1 MPMPTHA
8 LLCSKQLLG
17 GLYVNEEEQHSVF
30 PLKHTDVY
38 AKITGHLSRVEVT
51 QTFENPFSQPLEA
64 VYIFP
69 LPDEAAVDQME
80 IKLSDRIIEG
90 NIKKREDAQ
99 TIYEQAC
106 SQGRSAGLL
115 EQERDNIFTQSL
127 AHIKPGEQIEVTL
140 RYTDQLQFQGGNYEF
155 VFPMVVGPRF
165 IPGTPI
171 DESGDTDFVP
181 DASRITPPLIPP
193 DIRSGHDIGVT
204 VEIDAG
210 VAITEIY
217 STSHQINIEQLNI
230 EQQGAIL
237 RVKLSQ
243 EDTIPNKD
251 LILRYGIAKEQTQ
264 TTLLTHSDQRGNHFA
279 VYLIPALD
287 YSTDEIVPKDVVF
300 VIDTSGSQM
309 GDPLL
314 KSQELMRRFING
326 LNPKDT
332 FTIIDVS
339 DRATQLSTKPLSNSP
354 QNCRKAINYINQLKA
369 NGGTYLL
376 KGIRHLLNL
385 PAAPEGRLRSI
396 VLLSD
401 GYISNENQV
410 LAEVQQQLKPG
421 NRIYSFGV
429 GSSPNRFL
437 LNRLAEIGRGIAR
450 IVRQDEP
457 TEAVAEQFFR
467 QINNPVLTNI
477 HVTWEGLGEAIIYPN
492 PTPDLFTQQPLVICG
507 RISPIQEFQAE
518 QLQVSKLKVKSLEN
532 NLPDSK
538 VTAEEL
544 STKQHSTLTPN
555 QPWPKGHATRTTP
568 TGTLRITGTRGD
580 GSYYQ
585 KRFNLNFDQANN
597 PAIAQLWGRA
607 RIKHLMQQMLS
618 CETKAGVE
626 AVTETALSYQL
637 LCQYTAF
644 VAVSDQV
651 PVAGESHLISMQ
663 VPVTIPEG
671 VNWEGM
677 IKSTFASAIQDRLRL
692 QKWRSGLRAGDK
704 ESRRQAAIDINSKFL
719 PDEQGKKGKPKNSK
733 INRSLLF
740 SLSPLSSGTAW
751 SSPIPRSVLPIS
763 EYRKLGVKSKAWI
776 QQSEYRQNRYQESK
790 LTCNNDNRYDT
801 HQASEM
807 SPQDY
812 ILSKTVQD
820 SLNDNDNR
828 YGTHQASKIITEDY
842 LANQSPDNFELTL
855 VCPRLIKK
863 VKSEILSSAA
873 ISHHRLQ
880 LVRVKGL
887 DEIGTTCLTQHLQR
901 LNLPL
906 GVAGEIVFE
915 FLVRRGRVIRVM
927 WDEAASTLTEAQMID
942 LIKRSLS
949 CWRVPETS
957 VKSVCLTLRIN
968 EGATQ

>member
-1 MPMPTHA
+1 MPTHA

-51 QTFENPFSQPLEA
+51 QTFDNPFSEPLEA

-69 LPDEAAVDQME
+69 LPDEAAVDEME

-106 SQGRSAGLL
+106 SQGRTAGLL

-210 VAITEIY
+210 VAIKEVY
-217 STSHQINIEQLNI
+217 STSHQINIEQ
-230 EQQGAIL
+230 QGQIL

-251 LILRYGIAKEQTQ
+251 LILRYGIAKEHTQ
-264 TTLLTHSDQRGNHFA
+264 TTVLTQSDQRGNHFA

-300 VIDTSGSQM
+300 LIDTSGSQM

-339 DRATQLSTKPLSNSP
+339 DTATQLSTKPLSNTP

-376 KGIRHLLNL
+376 KGIRNLLNL
-385 PAAPEGRLRSI
+385 PAAPKGRLRSI

-450 IVRQDEP
+450 MVRQDEP

-477 HVTWEGLGEAIIYPN
+477 HVTWEGAGEAIIYPN
-492 PTPDLFTQQPLVICG
+492 PTPDVFTQQPLVICG
-507 RISPIQEFQAE
+507 RISPIQEFHAE

-538 VTAEEL
+538 ATGQQL
-544 STKQHSTLTPN
+544 STKQLSTLTPN
-555 QPWPKGHATRTTP
+555 QPWPKGHATGTTP
-568 TGTLRITGTRGD
+568 TGTLRITGTRAD
-580 GSYYQ
+580 GSYYE
-585 KRFNLNFDQANN
+585 KRFNLNFDQADN

-651 PVAGESHLISMQ
+651 PVAGESQIVSMQ

-692 QKWRSGLRAGDK
+692 QKWRSGLRVGDK
-704 ESRRQAAIDINSKFL
+704 SSTRQAEIDINSKLL
-719 PDEQGKKGKPKNSK
+719 PHDQGKKGTPKNSK

-740 SLSPLSSGTAW
+740 SLSPLSSPTAW
-751 SSPIPRSVLPIS
+751 SSPMPRSVLPIS

-790 LTCNNDNRYDT
+790 LNIDNDNLYDNPE
-801 HQASEM
+801 ASFLM
-807 SPQDY
+807 PQDY
-812 ILSKTVQD
+812 IISKTVQD
-820 SLNDNDNR
+820 SLTDNDNP
-828 YGTHQASKIITEDY
+828 YDNDQASKIITEDY
-842 LANQSPDNFELTL
+842 FGTQSPDNFELTL
-855 VCPRLIKK
+855 VCPRLIQK

-927 WDEAASTLTEAQMID
+927 WDEAASTLTESQMID

-949 CWRVPETS
+949 CWRVPQTS

>member
-1 MPMPTHA
+1 MPTHA

-17 GLYVNEEEQHSVF
+17 GLYVNEEEEHSVF
-30 PLKHTDVY
+30 PLKHTEVY
-38 AKITGHLSRVEVT
+38 AKITGHMSRVEVT
-51 QTFENPFSQPLEA
+51 QTFDNPFSEPLEA

-69 LPDEAAVDQME
+69 LPDEAAVDEME

-106 SQGRSAGLL
+106 SQGRTAALL

-171 DESGDTDFVP
+171 DESGDTDCVP

-193 DIRSGHDIGVT
+193 DMRSGHDIGVT
-204 VEIDAG
+204 IDIDAG
-210 VAITEIY
+210 VAITEVC

-230 EQQGAIL
+230 EQKGQIL

-251 LILRYGIAKEQTQ
+251 LILRYGIAKEYTQ
-264 TTLLTHSDQRGNHFA
+264 TTVLTHSDQRGNHFA

-339 DRATQLSTKPLSNSP
+339 DTATQLSTKPLSNTP

-376 KGIRHLLNL
+376 KGIRNLLNL

-450 IVRQDEP
+450 MVRQDEP

-477 HVTWEGLGEAIIYPN
+477 DVTWEGAGEAIIYPN

-518 QLQVSKLKVKSLEN
+518 QLQVSNLK
-532 NLPDSK
+532 
-538 VTAEEL
+538 
-544 STKQHSTLTPN
+544 
-555 QPWPKGHATRTTP
+555 TP
-568 TGTLRITGTRGD
+568 TSALRITGTRAD
-580 GSYYQ
+580 GSYYE

-692 QKWRSGLRAGDK
+692 QKWRSGLRAEDK
-704 ESRRQAAIDINSKFL
+704 GSRRQAGIDINSKLL
-719 PDEQGKKGKPKNSK
+719 PHDQGKKGTPKNSK

-740 SLSPLSSGTAW
+740 SLSPLSSPNTW

-763 EYRKLGVKSKAWI
+763 EYRKLGVKTKAWI
-776 QQSEYRQNRYQESK
+776 QQSEYRQNRYHKSK
-790 LTCNNDNRYDT
+790 LT
-801 HQASEM
+801 
-807 SPQDY
+807 
-812 ILSKTVQD
+812 
-820 SLNDNDNR
+820 NDNDNR
-828 YGTHQASKIITEDY
+828 YTLGKASEIIPQEYITSKTLQDIKNHNDNPYYSHQESKIINEEY
-842 LANQSPDNFELTL
+842 LANQSPDNLELNNFELTL
-855 VCPRLIKK
+855 VCPRLIQK

-927 WDEAASTLTEAQMID
+927 WDEAASTLTESQMID

-949 CWRVPETS
+949 CWRVPQTC